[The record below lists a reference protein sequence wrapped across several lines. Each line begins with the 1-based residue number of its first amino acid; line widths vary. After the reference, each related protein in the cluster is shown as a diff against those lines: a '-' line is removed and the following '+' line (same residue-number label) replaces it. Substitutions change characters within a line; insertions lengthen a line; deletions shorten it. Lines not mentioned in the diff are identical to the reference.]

1 MATVRKKHSTKM
13 KVKIS
18 LEAIK
23 QQKTTSEITAQYG
36 VHTTQI
42 NLWKKQALAIIPD
55 AFVKKTKREKIAQD
69 QQELIAQ
76 LYQQI
81 GELVVERDWL
91 KKNSKANL
99 LK

>member
-1 MATVRKKHSTKM
+1 MATIRKRHSTKV
-13 KVKIS
+13 KVKIA

-36 VHTTQI
+36 VHATQI

-55 AFVKKTKREKIAQD
+55 AFVKKAKREKIAQD
-69 QQELIAQ
+69 QQALIEQ

-81 GELVVERDWL
+81 GQLVVERDWL

>member
-1 MATVRKKHSTKM
+1 M

-36 VHTTQI
+36 VHATQI
-42 NLWKKQALAIIPD
+42 NLWKKQVLEIIPE

-69 QQELIAQ
+69 QQALIDQ
-76 LYQQI
+76 LYQPI
-81 GELVVERDWL
+81 GQLVVERDWL
-91 KKNSKANL
+91 KKNSEASL
-99 LK
+99 LR

>member
-1 MATVRKKHSTKM
+1 MTTIRKKHSTKM

-36 VHTTQI
+36 VHATQI
-42 NLWKKQALAIIPD
+42 NLWKKQALEIIPE

-69 QQELIAQ
+69 QETLIDQ

-81 GELVVERDWL
+81 GQLVVERDWL
-91 KKNSKANL
+91 KKNSEANL
-99 LK
+99 LR